1 MGMRLLVVCLTL
13 CSIITCSSVKKKKI
27 QDSLIDSEIKKD
39 CVDNLIL
46 EKRENKIF
54 NQFLVDNRKDSS
66 LSIIAEA
73 IKDSTLSKVLINKE
87 KNKLIEAFSKIESI
101 SSKNLKI
108 VKPASKC
115 GFYFNNESS
124 VDLLDV
130 NSDYNFFRPDGFLS
144 TEEKD
149 KESSILKKYID
160 SSRVFFQSEPFYVNK
175 GSYFKLNEEK
185 NEYFSKNYEFY
196 SNDGGDFFTAYKI
209 SNVLDYDTSGWLK
222 SGIVHR
228 SFFKH
233 YSSEEERFINNQEDE
248 TLDVIHHYTFFE
260 TKLDK
265 SNSFIQNIVVYYI
278 TLEGVNSAKKVDFI
292 IKKDF
297 LTFKPLHSN

>member
-1 MGMRLLVVCLTL
+1 MRLLVVCLTL
-13 CSIITCSSVKKKKI
+13 LFIITCSSVKI
-27 QDSLIDSEIKKD
+27 ESPEDASIGAEIKKD
-39 CVDNLIL
+39 CIDTLIL

-54 NQFLVDNRKDSS
+54 NQFFVDNQKDSA
-66 LSIIAEA
+66 LSMITVA
-73 IKDSTLSKVLINKE
+73 IEDLALSKVLINKE
-87 KNKLIEAFSKIESI
+87 KNRLIKAFSKIESI
-101 SSKNLKI
+101 SSENLKI
-108 VKPASKC
+108 VKPASRC
-115 GFYFNNESS
+115 GFYFDNKLS

-149 KESSILKKYID
+149 KEAALLKKYID
-160 SSRVFFQSEPFYVNK
+160 SSKVFFQSEPFYVNK

-185 NEYFSKNYEFY
+185 NEFFSKNYEFY

-233 YSSEEERFINNQEDE
+233 YSSEEKRFINNQEDE
-248 TLDVIHHYTFFE
+248 TLDVIHHYTYFE

-265 SNSFIQNIVVYYI
+265 NNSFIKSIIIYYVS
-278 TLEGVNSAKKVDFI
+278 LEGMNSSEKVDFV
-292 IKKDF
+292 IKKDS
-297 LTFKPLHSN
+297 LAFKNPVSK

>member
-1 MGMRLLVVCLTL
+1 M
-13 CSIITCSSVKKKKI
+13 ITVAI
-27 QDSLIDSEIKKD
+27 
-39 CVDNLIL
+39 
-46 EKRENKIF
+46 EN
-54 NQFLVDNRKDSS
+54 S
-66 LSIIAEA
+66 A
-73 IKDSTLSKVLINKE
+73 LSKVLINKE
-87 KNKLIEAFSKIESI
+87 KNRLIKAFSKIESI
-101 SSKNLKI
+101 SSENLKI
-108 VKPASKC
+108 VKPASRC
-115 GFYFNNESS
+115 GFYFDNKLS

-149 KESSILKKYID
+149 KEAALLKKYID
-160 SSRVFFQSEPFYVNK
+160 SSKVFFQSEPFYVNK

-222 SGIVHR
+222 SGIIHR

-233 YSSEEERFINNQEDE
+233 YSSEEKRFINNQEDE
-248 TLDVIHHYTFFE
+248 TLDVIHHYTYFE

-265 SNSFIQNIVVYYI
+265 NNSFIKSIIIYYVS
-278 TLEGVNSAKKVDFI
+278 LEGMNSSEKVDFV
-292 IKKDF
+292 IKKDS
-297 LTFKPLHSN
+297 LAFKNPVSK